1 MSHLYKGVYGI
12 GMSQVMYPW
21 PIMVA
26 EMWYSAHVEYLP
38 EVLINDSLPQ
48 YGTMLRKSTDSL
60 VARGKVNG
68 YAPEKATSRFL
79 FWRVNGD
86 APE

>member
-48 YGTMLRKSTDSL
+48 YGTISL
-60 VARGKVNG
+60 
-68 YAPEKATSRFL
+68 YE
-79 FWRVNGD
+79 
-86 APE
+86 